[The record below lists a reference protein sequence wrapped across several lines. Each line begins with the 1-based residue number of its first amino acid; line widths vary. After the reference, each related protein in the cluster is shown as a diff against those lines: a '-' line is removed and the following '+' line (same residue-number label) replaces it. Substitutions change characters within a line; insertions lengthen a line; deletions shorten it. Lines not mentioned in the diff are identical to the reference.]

1 MTAQRSN
8 IVRTIFTCI
17 VTLLLF
23 LPGFTLTTSSAQ
35 VASPAPSHGQVLAQG
50 VAPIDGGQFEWYFN
64 EMDAPAFAEDP
75 LLVANSFVVV
85 DDGQVLVTN
94 ISSEQ
99 KVLSD
104 GQAIFSRMETEVVST
119 TADPAELFT
128 VELAQASDSTDGIQM
143 DPFEIRAG
151 SYNLQLT
158 GGILREGEVDEFRPV
173 NDYPYVIVVEDGDI
187 NVRDIESDA
196 VEPFLEL
203 DVGEWSGD
211 IELTSVEDARYM
223 IFSVGVEVPTQ
234 DRVPS
239 VEPRPGSVNLTF
251 YECSEAA
258 LTSPDLSNCALI
270 EYPVQASLTQGATS
284 LHTGMDAIE
293 ETDHSWLFQN
303 LVPGAWDFQWIVG
316 DGTPMPDI
324 VLTGDAQ
331 LEGDQ
336 WQVIVRS
343 GVTTSANVL
352 IIPADSALD
361 QDQGI
366 DLSTLMVYF
375 LECPA
380 GWTEGMDLSSC
391 GLSQSNPNLELRDVG
406 GAGIVLNTDW
416 DAVSTEAGV
425 YEFSNI
431 PPETYFLALA
441 YDGNWTYENTYFLGN
456 AYTDGLDWYV
466 NVAAGEDGAE
476 IYVVLGQAGD
486 APQAPSVT
494 APEAPS
500 VTAPDAPA
508 IPAPGSFGYAMI
520 VQSECQPT
528 QNEANCAPAV
538 NPWEVYLT
546 NVNTGEV
553 YALSVEGVPMGNGT
567 WMLIVPAGVYSV
579 EVDTAGWYMEYS
591 GTIEVIAESESYLYL
606 EGFAP

>member
-35 VASPAPSHGQVLAQG
+35 VAAPAPSHGQVLAQG
-50 VAPIDGGQFEWYFN
+50 VGPIDGGQFEWYFN
-64 EMDAPAFAEDP
+64 EMDAPSFAEDP

-128 VELAQASDSTDGIQM
+128 VELAQASDTTDGIQM

-173 NDYPYVIVVEDGDI
+173 NNYPYVIVVDDGDI

-239 VEPRPGSVNLTF
+239 VEPRPGSVSLTF

-303 LVPGAWDFQWIVG
+303 LVPGAWNFQWIVG

-380 GWTEGMDLSSC
+380 GWTEGMDLSGC

-466 NVAAGEDGAE
+466 NVAAGETGAE